1 MRGIASLRILHK
13 LEEMTKRQTY
23 ELFDVISGTG
33 MEGGGVML
41 TILSGIVKMDINS
54 VLELFEKIGRDVF
67 NKSLNDKQQ
76 PEHLN
81 NAKIEMYSSS
91 TFTEIIRMI
100 IEKKLDNADIR
111 LSDFRTAA
119 KDGDNR
125 TLRVF
130 GE

>member
-1 MRGIASLRILHK
+1 
-13 LEEMTKRQTY
+13 
-23 ELFDVISGTG
+23 
-33 MEGGGVML
+33 ML